1 MHRDD
6 LERIGPR
13 IAHDAHHTIALLR
26 DCRQPMLHARII
38 LVRLGALGLGE
49 GLFQPGQL
57 VRFDLRMGKVDFGGV
72 TKEVCLAYV
81 PEAQIGNYTIVHV
94 GFALNV
100 LDEAEAMETLQL
112 LREIG
117 ALDEE
122 LGAEAAAVQIPSPSG
137 G

>member
-1 MHRDD
+1 MCLGIPGKIIDIYEAND
-6 LERIGPR
+6 L
-13 IAHDAHHTIALLR
+13 H
-26 DCRQPMLHARII
+26 
-38 LVRLGALGLGE
+38 
-49 GLFQPGQL
+49 
-57 VRFDLRMGKVDFGGV
+57 MGKVDFGGV

-100 LDEAEAMETLQL
+100 LDEVEALETLQL

-122 LGAEAAAVQIPSPSG
+122 LGVVGAAVKIPSPSSG
-137 G
+137 